1 MPMLVS
7 VCSLLPRKNMQG
19 RTCVQSYLGVCVC
32 VCTYPRSQAPPS
44 FPLLAVRKS
53 GRGPGILSHVSDVR
67 IERMVE
73 KV

>member
-7 VCSLLPRKNMQG
+7 VCSLLPRKN
-19 RTCVQSYLGVCVC
+19 REELVYKAIWVYVCVC
-32 VCTYPRSQAPPS
+32 IYPRSQAPPS
-44 FPLLAVRKS
+44 FASLLVWKS